1 MKLYYPKQ
9 LYIAGNRGY
18 MFPLLKPFLKANT
31 FTDEERIELYGVS
44 EKDYFFTESIEAAD
58 KVILPMSWNYYLKT
72 KTTQK
77 AIAVIDK
84 AKRLKKEVWIVMVDD
99 FGMAFPKYDHCIV
112 FRSSGYC
119 SKLPNNHIGI
129 PSFVN
134 DPLKEIYGTTNLFNR
149 PYTEFPTVGFCGLA
163 NNSTWYVL
171 KEWLKIG
178 YRNLKY
184 NLGLSYIEKEQLVS
198 PSYLRYRCLKKLKKN
213 SLIISNFI
221 IRKKYRAGALNKQ
234 KLQKS
239 TIEFFDNIKNSD
251 YVLCVRGAGN
261 FSVRLYET
269 LAMGRIPIF
278 LNTDCML
285 PLANS
290 IDWKRHVVWV
300 EYSERYDIA
309 KKVINFHKD
318 LNTNKLNELFKSN
331 RLLWED
337 KLRLNTF
344 FKLNV

>member
-18 MFPLLKPFLKANT
+18 MFPLLKPFLKVDS
-31 FTDEERIELYGVS
+31 FTNKERIELYGVS
-44 EKDYFFTESIEAAD
+44 EKDFCFTERIEEAD

-77 AIAVIDK
+77 AIAVIDE

-99 FGMAFPKYDHCIV
+99 FGMVFPKYDHCIV
-112 FRSSGYC
+112 FRSSGYR
-119 SKLPNNHIGI
+119 SKLSLNHIGI

-134 DPLKEIYGTTNLFNR
+134 DPLKEIYRTIKLFER
-149 PYTEFPTVGFCGLA
+149 TYTEFPTVGFCGLA
-163 NNSTWYVL
+163 NNSTWHVL

-213 SLIISNFI
+213 SYIKSNFI
-221 IRKKYRAGALNKQ
+221 IRNKYRAGVKNKQ
-234 KLQKS
+234 DRKTT
-239 TIEFFDNIKNSD
+239 TIEFFDNVKNSD

-269 LAMGRIPIF
+269 LAMGRIPVFI
-278 LNTDCML
+278 NTDCML
-285 PLANS
+285 PLVNS
-290 IDWKRHVVWV
+290 IDWKKHMVWV
-300 EYSERYDIA
+300 EYNERHLITDRI
-309 KKVINFHKD
+309 IEFHH
-318 LNTNKLNELFKSN
+318 KLNNKRLNDLFKKN
-331 RLLWED
+331 RQLWED
-337 KLRLNTF
+337 KLRLKTF
-344 FKLNV
+344 FKTNQ